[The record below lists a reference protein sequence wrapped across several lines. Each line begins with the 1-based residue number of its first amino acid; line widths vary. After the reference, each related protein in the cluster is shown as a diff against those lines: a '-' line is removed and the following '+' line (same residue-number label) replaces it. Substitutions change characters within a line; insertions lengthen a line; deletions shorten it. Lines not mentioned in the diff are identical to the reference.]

1 MGHLQSAAEYLSLS
15 EPDRSNHL
23 WRYTPW
29 RRVHPTGD
37 ISEVPEMESAEVSI
51 TKLDGSPVSEGVVL
65 EKVKS
70 SIGDFPESD
79 PVTLSFLGAVT
90 TASGW
95 NIKVDSGFNTDMPL
109 LLDIDTGQ
117 GTSAVHLSLDIGSL
131 SELELITRVRGS
143 GKWFGLLRTGE
154 IGAGSVMND
163 IVVGHMQR
171 GTMLRVDSVNIGRDA
186 QVRAGT
192 VSSGT
197 ERTKADLRYLMG
209 EIGGN
214 VRVLGSIL
222 GAGSM
227 HLDHHIEIHHDAP
240 ETFSRLSWHSACGG
254 DSKTVGT
261 GMLKVMDGSKG
272 ADAAQIFH
280 NLLLSDD
287 AEADSIPELEVL
299 EHEVVGCGHGTANGP
314 LDDDQLFYLQARGLD
329 PSEARSVL
337 IAAFL
342 NSTLSEM
349 GSEALH
355 DWLIILLSTEL
366 ERLGSSVGN

>member
-1 MGHLQSAAEYLSLS
+1 MQSASEYLSLPQ
-15 EPDRSNHL
+15 PDRSDHL

-29 RRVHPTGD
+29 RRIHPTGD
-37 ISEVPEMESAEVSI
+37 VSEVPELGSATVSI
-51 TKLDGSPVSEGVVL
+51 TKLDGSPAPKGISL
-65 EKVKS
+65 ERVES
-70 SIGDFPESD
+70 QLVDLPDSD
-79 PVTLSFLGAVT
+79 PVTLAFLGEVT
-90 TASGW
+90 VTSGW
-95 NIKVDSGFNTDMPL
+95 EFKVDSKFNSDMPL
-109 LLDIDTGQ
+109 LLDIDTGE
-117 GTSAVHLSLDIGSL
+117 GSSAVHLNLDIGIL
-131 SELELITRVRGS
+131 SELELITRVRGD
-143 GKWFGLLRTGE
+143 GDWFGLLRTGE
-154 IGAGSVMND
+154 IGTGSVMND
-163 IVVGHMQR
+163 IVVGLMRQ
-171 GTMLRVDSVNIGRDA
+171 GTVLRVDSMDIGRDA

-197 ERTKADLRYLMG
+197 DRTKADLRYLLK
-209 EIGGN
+209 EVGGS
-214 VRVLGSIL
+214 VRVLGSVL

-227 HLDHHIEIHHDAP
+227 HLDHHVEILHDAP

-254 DSKTVGT
+254 GSRTVGT

-314 LDDDQLFYLQARGLD
+314 IDEDQLFYLQARGLD
-329 PSEARSVL
+329 PSEAKRVL

-342 NSTLSEM
+342 NATLSEM

-355 DWLIILLSTEL
+355 DWLIVLLSSEL
-366 ERLGSSVGN
+366 ERLDSSIGN

>member
-37 ISEVPEMESAEVSI
+37 ISEVPEMKSAEVSI

-254 DSKTVGT
+254 ESKTVGT

>member
-37 ISEVPEMESAEVSI
+37 ISEVPEMKSAEVSI

>member
-37 ISEVPEMESAEVSI
+37 ISEVPEMKSAEVSI

-355 DWLIILLSTEL
+355 DWLIILLSTDL

>member
-1 MGHLQSAAEYLSLS
+1 MQTAADYLSLPQ
-15 EPDRSNHL
+15 PDRADHL

-37 ISEVPEMESAEVSI
+37 VTEVPDISSGSVSI
-51 TKLDGSPVSEGVVL
+51 TKLDGSPVPKGVSL
-65 EKVKS
+65 ERVDLNL
-70 SIGDFPESD
+70 GDLPDSD

-90 TASGW
+90 ATSGW
-95 NIKVDSGFNTDMPL
+95 KVKIDSKFNLSTPL
-109 LLDIDTGQ
+109 LLDIDTGE
-117 GTSAVHLSLDIGSL
+117 GNSAVHLNLQIGEL
-131 SELELITRVRGS
+131 SEFELITRIRGR
-143 GKWFGLLRTGE
+143 GEWFGLLRTGE
-154 IGAGSVMND
+154 FGSGSIVND
-163 IVVGHMQR
+163 IVIGLMQQ
-171 GTMLRVDSVNIGRDA
+171 GTMLRVDSLDIGRDA

-192 VSSGT
+192 VSSGSD
-197 ERTKADLRYLMG
+197 RTKTDLRYLLK
-209 EIGGN
+209 EPGGS
-214 VRVLGSIL
+214 VRVLGSVL

-227 HLDHHIEIHHDAP
+227 HLDHHVEILHDAP

-254 DSKTVGT
+254 DSRTVGT

-280 NLLLSDD
+280 NLLLSKD

-314 LDDDQLFYLQARGLD
+314 LDENQLFYLQARGLD
-329 PSEARSVL
+329 PSEARRVL

-349 GSEALH
+349 GSENLH
-355 DWLIILLSTEL
+355 DWLVVLLSSEL
-366 ERLGSSVGN
+366 ERLGSGIDN

>member
-1 MGHLQSAAEYLSLS
+1 MQ
-15 EPDRSNHL
+15 
-23 WRYTPW
+23 
-29 RRVHPTGD
+29 
-37 ISEVPEMESAEVSI
+37 SAEVSI
-51 TKLDGSPVSEGVVL
+51 TKLDGSAVSEGVTL

-70 SIGDFPESD
+70 SVGDLPESD

-90 TASGW
+90 KTSGW
-95 NIKVDSGFNTDMPL
+95 HIKVDSGFNTDMPL
-109 LLDIDTGQ
+109 LLDIDTGE

-131 SELELITRVRGS
+131 SELELITRVRGN
-143 GKWFGLLRTGE
+143 GEWFGLLRTGE
-154 IGAGSVMND
+154 IGAGSILND
-163 IVVGHMQR
+163 IVVGLMQR
-171 GTMLRVDSVNIGRDA
+171 GTMLRVDSVDIGRDA

-197 ERTKADLRYLMG
+197 DRTKADLRYLMG
-209 EIGGN
+209 ETGGS
-214 VRVLGSIL
+214 VRVLGSVL
-222 GAGSM
+222 GTGSM
-227 HLDHHIEIHHDAP
+227 HLDHHVEILHDAP

-254 DSKTVGT
+254 DSRTVGT

-314 LDDDQLFYLQARGLD
+314 LDDDQLFYLQARGLA

-355 DWLIILLSTEL
+355 DWLIILLSSEL
-366 ERLGSSVGN
+366 DRIGSSVGN

>member
-1 MGHLQSAAEYLSLS
+1 
-15 EPDRSNHL
+15 
-23 WRYTPW
+23 
-29 RRVHPTGD
+29 
-37 ISEVPEMESAEVSI
+37 
-51 TKLDGSPVSEGVVL
+51 
-65 EKVKS
+65 
-70 SIGDFPESD
+70 
-79 PVTLSFLGAVT
+79 
-90 TASGW
+90 
-95 NIKVDSGFNTDMPL
+95 MPL

-171 GTMLRVDSVNIGRDA
+171 GTMRRVDSVNIGRDA

>member
-1 MGHLQSAAEYLSLS
+1 MQSAAEYLSLS
-15 EPDRSNHL
+15 EPDRADHL

-37 ISEVPEMESAEVSI
+37 VTEVPDIGSATVSI
-51 TKLDGSPVSEGVVL
+51 ANLDGSPVPNGVSL
-65 EKVKS
+65 ERVGS
-70 SIGDFPESD
+70 SIGDLPDSD
-79 PVTLSFLGAVT
+79 PVTLAFLGAVT
-90 TASGW
+90 AASGW
-95 NIKVDSGFNTDMPL
+95 QIKVDSKFNSNKPL
-109 LLDIDTGQ
+109 LVDIDTGE
-117 GTSAVHLSLDIGSL
+117 GCSAVHLNVDIGSL
-131 SELELITRVRGS
+131 SELELITRVRGR
-143 GKWFGLLRTGE
+143 GEWFGLLRTGE
-154 IGAGSVMND
+154 IGAGSIIND
-163 IVVGHMQR
+163 TVVGLMQQ
-171 GTMLRVDSVNIGRDA
+171 GTMLRVDSVEVGRDA

-192 VSSGT
+192 VSSGSD
-197 ERTKADLRYLMG
+197 RTKADLRYLMK
-209 EIGGN
+209 ETGGS
-214 VRVLGSIL
+214 VRVLGSVL

-227 HLDHHIEIHHDAP
+227 HLDHHVEILHDAP

-254 DSKTVGT
+254 GSRTVGT

-314 LDDDQLFYLQARGLD
+314 LDENQLFYLQARGLD
-329 PSEARSVL
+329 PSEARRVL

-349 GSEALH
+349 GSEELH
-355 DWLIILLSTEL
+355 DWLIVILSSEL
-366 ERLGSSVGN
+366 ERLGSGVDN

>member
-37 ISEVPEMESAEVSI
+37 ISEVPEMKSAEVSI

-143 GKWFGLLRTGE
+143 GKWFGLLRTVE

>member
-1 MGHLQSAAEYLSLS
+1 LQSAAEYLSLS

-37 ISEVPEMESAEVSI
+37 ISEVPEMKSAEVSI

>member
-37 ISEVPEMESAEVSI
+37 ISEVPEMKSAEVSI

-131 SELELITRVRGS
+131 SELELITRIRGS